1 MFSSLINLDT
11 SQFGSLV
18 KPKTNIWST
27 ANKLAGATSIGG
39 LGKLLGGGLGTA
51 LAGPFGALISPLTNI
66 IGNLFGGSPP
76 TKFAEAARTFLSEWL
91 PQIQTKYA
99 QNPEQLLTEMSKAY
113 NYMIGFYTA
122 HIAGAKSKNSK
133 EGTRMG
139 MDLVRSFEV
148 KFMQFIGTLNNQFN
162 VTYVTIQT
170 TFDKNQ
176 HPNIRPHSGSHTGSY
191 KQFTVVQKNVVE
203 KVTDKISGATKS
215 VQMGLGG
222 ASSIVVFGLLLAVF
236 TGKLKM
242 PKMK

>member
-11 SQFGSLV
+11 SQFGSLA
-18 KPKTNIWST
+18 KPNNNIWAS
-27 ANKLAGATSIGG
+27 ANKLAGATSVGG
-39 LGKLLGGGLGTA
+39 LGNLLGGGFGKA
-51 LAGPFGALISPLTNI
+51 LAGPFGALLSPLTSI

-76 TKFAEAARTFLSEWL
+76 TKFAEAGRTFLSEWL
-91 PQIQTKYA
+91 PQIQTKFA

-122 HIAGAKSKNSK
+122 HINGAKSKNSK
-133 EGTRMG
+133 AGTRMG

-162 VTYVTIQT
+162 VTYVTVQT

-203 KVTDKISGATKS
+203 KATDRITTASKT

-236 TGKLKM
+236 TGKIKM